1 VKKFVV
7 LTYGFTPPT
16 ADVQQ
21 AWGAWFASVGPHLV
35 DPGSPFGRGVEVTSG
50 GRTDLTLESPSPLV
64 GYCIL
69 NAESLQEAE
78 SLVRGMPI
86 IDSVRIY
93 EARSM

>member
-1 VKKFVV
+1 
-7 LTYGFTPPT
+7 
-16 ADVQQ
+16 
-21 AWGAWFASVGPHLV
+21 
-35 DPGSPFGRGVEVTSG
+35 VEVTSG
-50 GRTDLTLESPSPLV
+50 GRADLTLESPSPLV

-69 NAESLQEAE
+69 NAENLQEAE